1 MYNLFRFL
9 LRYHLLLLF
18 LALEGFCF
26 FLIYRNSRYHEVMFV
41 SAANDVNGKVFTV
54 YSEAAGYLHLR
65 SVNDSLAAENA
76 SLRARLLESKYDNKV
91 DSGRVYDTIGR
102 FVQTYAYIPA
112 HVIRNSVSQSTNYI
126 FLDRGSKQGIK
137 KQMGV
142 ICPNGIVGQVVGV
155 TENYAS
161 VMSVLSDEFKVSAK
175 FKNSEYFGNLHWTGG
190 NVTSALLENIP
201 KHATVKPGDTV
212 VTSGYSLLFPKN
224 VMVGV
229 VEKVTT
235 IPERNFLDVSVKL
248 STDFGN
254 LNYVYIVNNMKRAE
268 MQQFDTLVIKEK

>member
-9 LRYHLLLLF
+9 LRYYLLLLF

-26 FLIYRNSRYHEVMFV
+26 YLIYRNSKYHEVMFV
-41 SAANDVNGKVFTV
+41 TAANNVNGKVFTV
-54 YSEAAGYLHLR
+54 YSETAGYLHLR

-76 SLRARLLESKYDNKV
+76 ALRAQLLDSKYDNRI
-91 DSGRVYDTIGR
+91 DSGRLFDTIGR
-102 FVQTYAYIPA
+102 YVQTYNYISA
-112 HVIRNSVSQSTNYI
+112 HVIRNSVSQTTNYL
-126 FLDRGSKQGIK
+126 FLDRGSKQGIM

-155 TENYAS
+155 TVNYAS
-161 VMSVLSDEFKVSAK
+161 VMSVLSDQFKVSAK
-175 FKNSEYFGNLHWTGG
+175 FKNSDYFGNLHWTGG
-190 NVTSALLENIP
+190 NVTTAVLENIP
-201 KHATVKPGDTV
+201 KHATVKVGDTV

-224 VMVGV
+224 IMVGIV
-229 VEKVTT
+229 DKVGA
-235 IPERNFLDVSVKL
+235 IPERNFLDVRVKL